1 MYIPY
6 LGHIF
11 FYKSLTAYHTPSQKE
26 SENHR
31 MEGANYMTTQKMS
44 TRKML
49 ETLVRKCSER
59 KIYSVKVIDIEDGA
73 VFEARH
79 PIDLIFTTAKTWNY
93 LWVLEVLS
101 FKIVENQ
108 VLVIINSGIPQSNGD
123 PDFPVRTV

>member
-1 MYIPY
+1 
-6 LGHIF
+6 
-11 FYKSLTAYHTPSQKE
+11 
-26 SENHR
+26 
-31 MEGANYMTTQKMS
+31 MTTQKMS

-49 ETLVRKCSER
+49 ETLVKKCSER

-73 VFEARH
+73 VFEAKH

-101 FKIVENQ
+101 FRIVENQ

-123 PDFPVRTV
+123 PDFPTHTMK

>member
-1 MYIPY
+1 
-6 LGHIF
+6 
-11 FYKSLTAYHTPSQKE
+11 
-26 SENHR
+26 
-31 MEGANYMTTQKMS
+31 MTTQKMS
-44 TRKML
+44 TRKMF

-59 KIYSVKVIDIEDGA
+59 KIYSVKAIDIEDGA
-73 VFEARH
+73 VFEAKH
-79 PIDLIFTTAKTWNY
+79 PIDLIFTTAKTWNH

>member
-1 MYIPY
+1 
-6 LGHIF
+6 
-11 FYKSLTAYHTPSQKE
+11 
-26 SENHR
+26 
-31 MEGANYMTTQKMS
+31 MTTQKMS

-73 VFEARH
+73 VFEAKH
-79 PIDLIFTTAKTWNY
+79 PIDLIFTTAKTWKH
-93 LWVLEVLS
+93 LWMLEVLS

-108 VLVIINSGIPQSNGD
+108 VLVIINSDIPQNNVD

>member
-1 MYIPY
+1 
-6 LGHIF
+6 
-11 FYKSLTAYHTPSQKE
+11 
-26 SENHR
+26 
-31 MEGANYMTTQKMS
+31 MTTQKMS

-73 VFEARH
+73 VFKARH

-123 PDFPVRTV
+123 PDFPTHMMK

>member
-1 MYIPY
+1 
-6 LGHIF
+6 
-11 FYKSLTAYHTPSQKE
+11 
-26 SENHR
+26 
-31 MEGANYMTTQKMS
+31 MTTQKMS

-79 PIDLIFTTAKTWNY
+79 PIDLIFTTAKTWNH
-93 LWVLEVLS
+93 LWMLEVIS

-108 VLVIINSGIPQSNGD
+108 VLVIINSDIPQSNVD
-123 PDFPVRTV
+123 PDFPAYTK